1 MLFGECLWRL
11 SLTEATIDAVAPYL
25 SVVIPAYNEE
35 GSLQALVERLLP
47 VLAGYGRHEIIFVND
62 GSTDSTPDIM
72 EALRRQHPD
81 VIGVISLR
89 RNCGKALALQA
100 GFSKARGAYVAMM
113 DSDLQDQ
120 PEELPK
126 LMALLENGTLDAV
139 TGWKKTRHDPV
150 LAKNIPSKF
159 FNWMLRRASGIDV
172 HDFNC
177 GLKAFRREC
186 LESVI
191 LYGQLH
197 RFLLVL
203 VAHLGFRVGEI
214 AIEHA
219 PRRHGVSKFGA
230 SRFYHGFM
238 DLMSVYFLTR
248 CSGSPLHFFGIY
260 GSLAIFVSMPI
271 AIFYFTAHLYGY
283 FYNKPHLLLPEHPA
297 WIISPVMFL
306 LGLMM
311 LFFGLIAEM
320 LVQQHTLPRH
330 FAPFVEKDTDVSPPH
345 RP

>member
-1 MLFGECLWRL
+1 LVTVGLYPVPL
-11 SLTEATIDAVAPYL
+11 NL

-35 GSLQALVERLLP
+35 DSLRELVDRLLP
-47 VLAGYGRHEIIFVND
+47 VLAKYGSFEVIFIND
-62 GSTDSTPDIM
+62 GSTDGTLKRLEDLQA
-72 EALRRQHPD
+72 EHPD
-81 VIGVISLR
+81 VIGVLSLR
-89 RNCGKALALQA
+89 CNCGKALALQA
-100 GFSKARGAYVAMM
+100 GFGKAQGRYVVMM

-126 LMALLENGTLDAV
+126 LMQLLEDGTYDAV
-139 TGWKKTRHDPV
+139 TGWKKIRHDPL

-159 FNWMLRRASGIDV
+159 FNAMLRRASGIHV
-172 HDFNC
+172 RDFNC

-186 LESVI
+186 LEHIV

-197 RFLLVL
+197 RFVLVL
-203 VAHLGFRVGEI
+203 VAHYGFKVGEV

-230 SRFYHGFM
+230 KRFYHGLM
-238 DLMSVYFLTR
+238 DIMSVYFMTH
-248 CSGSPLHFFGIY
+248 CSSSPLHFFGIY
-260 GSLAIFVSMPI
+260 GSVAILTSIPI
-271 AIFYFTAHLYGY
+271 ALFYFSVHLYGY
-283 FYNKPHLLLPEHPA
+283 MYCKPHLMLQDHPV
-297 WIISPVMFL
+297 WLVSPILFL

-320 LVQQHTLPRH
+320 LVQQHTPMRY
-330 FAPFVEKDTDVSPPH
+330 FQPFVAKDVDARQSE